1 MLAFYVAS
9 QPLGGLQG
17 FRADR
22 ADCVSSYN
30 SFQNNLCSLIC
41 ILLTRINTKGLK
53 PIAVKMVDA

>member
-1 MLAFYVAS
+1 MLAFDVTS

-22 ADCVSSYN
+22 ADCISSYN
-30 SFQNNLCSLIC
+30 SFQNSLCSLIC